1 MHTESIRQRKIAD
14 QVKTLV
20 SQIIDRKLKDPRKGF
35 VTVTH
40 VRMSG
45 DLRIASIYYTVM
57 GDEAQKAQTAQALNR
72 ARNFIRSELAP
83 HLKLR
88 FIPELRFF
96 YDETLDY
103 SEHIEQLIQKVKSQE
118 KNPSPEESE
127 ET

>member
-14 QVKTLV
+14 QVKTLI

-35 VTVTH
+35 VTITH

-57 GDEAQKAQTAQALNR
+57 GDDAQKELTAQALNR
-72 ARNFIRSELAP
+72 AKNFIRSELAP

-96 YDETLDY
+96 YDDTLDY

-118 KNPSPEESE
+118 KNSPAEESD